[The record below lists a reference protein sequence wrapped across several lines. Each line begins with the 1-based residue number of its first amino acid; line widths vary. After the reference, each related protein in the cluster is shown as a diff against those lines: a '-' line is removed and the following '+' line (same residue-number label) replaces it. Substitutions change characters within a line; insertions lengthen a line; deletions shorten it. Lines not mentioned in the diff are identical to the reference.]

1 MRLDKFLC
9 KSTDLTRPE
18 ATQRIHDGEIT
29 VNGVEIRCESTQ
41 VHENNC
47 VLWRGQRLKAR
58 CFRYIAI
65 HKPPNTICS
74 NIDEAYPSVFTGL
87 SIDRISEL
95 HIVGRLDVD
104 TTGLVLATD
113 NGRWSFNIITPASQ
127 CQKTYRVGLSRP
139 ITPDAAQR
147 LSQGLLLQGE
157 SQPTQP
163 ATINILSPHEVLLSI
178 TEGKYHQ
185 VKRMFATVGNRV
197 VSLHR
202 EQIGAVSLD
211 IVQGEWRYLT
221 ADEVASFPQSL

>member
-1 MRLDKFLC
+1 M
-9 KSTDLTRPE
+9 
-18 ATQRIHDGEIT
+18 
-29 VNGVEIRCESTQ
+29 NGIESRCESTQ

-47 VLWRGQRLKAR
+47 VLWQGQRLKLR
-58 CFRYIAI
+58 EFRYIAI

-127 CQKTYRVGLSRP
+127 CPKTYRVGLSRP
-139 ITPDAAQR
+139 ITPDAIQR
-147 LSQGLLLQGE
+147 LSDGLLLQGE
-157 SQPTQP
+157 SQPTQQV
-163 ATINILSPHEVLLSI
+163 LSPQEVLLSI

-185 VKRMFATVGNRV
+185 VKRMFAAAGNRV

-211 IVQGEWRYLT
+211 IAQGEWRYLT